1 MGFDSDIMEWFESNN
16 IYDSSH
22 LQIHCLIDRL
32 YYTIQPLILNQ
43 DSNYDSLY
51 KNRSLYFE

>member
-1 MGFDSDIMEWFESNN
+1 MGFDSDIMEWFESNIIN
-16 IYDSSH
+16 DSSH

-32 YYTIQPLILNQ
+32 YNTIQPLILNQ
-43 DSNYDSLY
+43 DSNNDSLY